1 MTQIVQSGEVPSS
14 ESQADAKERRWRAK
28 EKLGGLFYTCPTS
41 VARDP
46 LSGAWSREYLKLF
59 VEGNPE
65 LLAWARQQELPSSLC
80 GLANGTRGGSPQ
92 YLSIFEQL
100 REFRPEVAFR
110 FAHLSEYRQQ
120 RFTRKHQ
127 EIVDFVGPY
136 DMPSIGT
143 VLPLLSGLIIAG
155 KWPEL
160 LDAPR
165 PERKPESTNW
175 KRDRRLGARET
186 RSWHW

>member
-1 MTQIVQSGEVPSS
+1 MTQIVQSGEVPSP
-14 ESQADAKERRWRAK
+14 ENQADAKERRWRAK

-65 LLAWARQQELPSSLC
+65 LLAWARQRELPSSLY
-80 GLANGTRGGSPQ
+80 GLASGTRGGSPQ

-110 FAHLSEYRQQ
+110 PEHLSQYRLGKL
-120 RFTRKHQ
+120 RKSP
-127 EIVDFVGPY
+127 EAGFVGPY
-136 DMPSIGT
+136 DMPTIDT
-143 VLPLLSGLIIAG
+143 VLPLLSGLIIAD